1 MSHYL
6 FKPRESFIR
15 DIKYLSKIDRSIVFK
30 INDAISILKCGE
42 KLPSE
47 FKDHSL
53 NGLYE
58 GYRELHIRD
67 TPKDFTASESNDVI
81 VIYKIRYSQLVLIGV
96 HAGSHDKLFHGPF
109 SRYNKKINHD
119 D

>member
-6 FKPRESFIR
+6 FKPRKSFIR

-58 GYRELHIRD
+58 
-67 TPKDFTASESNDVI
+67 VI
-81 VIYKIRYSQLVLIGV
+81 VNFIFEIHLKILLLVKVMTLSLFI
-96 HAGSHDKLFHGPF
+96 KLDTL
-109 SRYNKKINHD
+109 N
-119 D
+119 